1 MEVTR
6 LFDILERYKEIYP
19 EQQKALSFKR
29 DGEWHSY
36 SLDEYVTTT
45 DYISAG
51 LLEIGVK
58 PGDKIAI
65 ISSSRPEY
73 NMIDM
78 GIMQIGAIP
87 VPIYPT
93 ISVDDYKYI
102 LNHAEIV
109 YVFSEGEELLRK
121 IESILPTVPTIKG
134 IYTFKDRGR
143 HKYLA
148 ELTELGQKSLDKHRG
163 EIEKLK
169 SSVKEDDTCCIIYT
183 SGTTGLPKGVMLS
196 HKNIL
201 MQVKVITKIF
211 APWCKTAFSFLPL
224 CHAYEKLM
232 VYAYQYN
239 GISIYY
245 AESLGTITE
254 NIKEVNP
261 NIMTCVPRVLEKM
274 YDKIFAAGKK
284 LPFAKRQIYYWAI
297 KLAVNYKREM
307 HLHAYTGLYKIADD
321 LVFSKWRA
329 AIGGNFDIVVSGGAA
344 LQPKLCAFF
353 TAIGMPIYEG
363 YGLTETA
370 PVIAVSNKEP
380 DGLAFGTV
388 GKPLNGVEVK
398 IDEESGEILCRG
410 DNVMKGYYK
419 DPQLTAQVIDKDGW
433 FHTGDTGVINSKGQL
448 SVKGRLKGIFKTSM
462 GKYVNPFVIE
472 ELFAQSPFIDNIMVV
487 GENQKFAAAVIS
499 PSFHFLKSWCKSHK
513 VPYGSDEKIIEDSRI
528 KARIGEEVKKY
539 NEFLGETE
547 KIKRFCLVPEEW
559 TVKNKLLTPTLK
571 VKRNKAAEVYK
582 DEIDKMF
589 V

>member
-6 LFDILERYKEIYP
+6 LFDILDRYKEINP
-19 EQQKALSFKR
+19 DQKVALSYKR
-29 DGEWHSY
+29 EGEWHNFSIDDY
-36 SLDEYVTTT
+36 IETTN
-45 DYISAG
+45 YISAG

-58 PGDKIAI
+58 RGDKIAI

-78 GIMQIGAIP
+78 GLMQIGAIP

-93 ISVDDYKYI
+93 ISVDDYNYI

-121 IESILPTVPTIKG
+121 IESILPTVPSIKG

-148 ELTELGQKSLDKHRG
+148 ELIALGKSVYEKHKSAIQKAKDS
-163 EIEKLK
+163 I
-169 SSVKEDDTCCIIYT
+169 KEDDICCIIYT
-183 SGTTGLPKGVMLS
+183 SGTTGTPKGVMLM

-201 MQVKVITKIF
+201 MQVKETAKIP
-211 APWCKTAFSFLPL
+211 APWCKKAFSFLPL

-232 VYAYQYN
+232 VYMYQYL
-239 GISIYY
+239 GMSVYY

-284 LPFAKRQIYYWAI
+284 LPFAKRQIYYWGI
-297 KLAVNYKREM
+297 KLAIHYKREM

-321 LVFSKWRA
+321 LVFSKWRD

-353 TAIGMPIYEG
+353 TAIGMPVYEG

-370 PVIAVSNKEP
+370 PVIAVSNKEE

-388 GKPLNGVEVK
+388 GKPLRGVEVK
-398 IDEESGEILCRG
+398 IDQESGEILCRG

-419 DPQLTAQVIDKDGW
+419 APELTAEVIDKEGW
-433 FHTGDTGVINSKGQL
+433 FHTGDTGVLNDKGQL
-448 SVKGRLKGIFKTSM
+448 IVKGRLKGIFKTSM
-462 GKYVNPFVIE
+462 GKYINPFVIE
-472 ELFAQSPFIDNIMVV
+472 EHFAQSPFIDNIMVV

-499 PSFHFLKSWCKSHK
+499 PSFHFLKQWCKSHK
-513 VPYGSDEKIIEDSRI
+513 VPYISDSLIIEDKRVI
-528 KARIGEEVKKY
+528 ARINEEVKKY

-547 KIKRFCLVPEEW
+547 KIKKFCLVPEEW

-571 VKRNKAAEVYK
+571 VKRNKAAEFYK
-582 DEIDKMF
+582 DEIEKLF
-589 V
+589 S

>member
-6 LFDILERYKEIYP
+6 LFDILDRYKEIKP
-19 EQQKALSFKR
+19 TQQVALAHKR
-29 DGEWHSY
+29 DGEWHKY
-36 SLDEYVTTT
+36 SIEQYIETTNL
-45 DYISAG
+45 ISAG

-58 PGDKIAI
+58 RGDKIAI
-65 ISSSRPEY
+65 ISTSRSEY

-93 ISVDDYKYI
+93 ISESDYNYI
-102 LNHAEIV
+102 LNHAEIT

-148 ELTELGQKSLDKHRG
+148 ELVALGKTC
-163 EIEKLK
+163 IEKRLPEIAKIK
-169 SSVKEDDTCCIIYT
+169 STVTEDDVCCIIYT
-183 SGTTGLPKGVMLS
+183 SGTTGMPKGVMIT

-201 MQVKVITKIF
+201 MQVKYIATVP
-211 APWCKTAFSFLPL
+211 APWCKRAFSFLPL

-232 VYAYQYN
+232 VYMYQYC
-239 GISIYY
+239 GIEIYY
-245 AESLGTITE
+245 AESIGTITE

-261 NIMTCVPRVLEKM
+261 NIMTCVPRVLEKI

-284 LPFAKRQIYYWAI
+284 LPYAKRQIYFWAI
-297 KLAVNYKREM
+297 KLARNYKREM

-321 LVFSKWRA
+321 LVFSKWRES
-329 AIGGNFDIVVSGGAA
+329 IGGNFDIVVSGGAA

-353 TAIGMPIYEG
+353 SAIGMPIFEG
-363 YGLTETA
+363 YGLTETS
-370 PVIAVSNKEP
+370 PVIAVSTKEE

-388 GKPLNGVEVK
+388 GKPLKGVEVK
-398 IDEESGEILCRG
+398 IDPETNEIICRG

-419 DPQLTAQVIDKDGW
+419 APDLTKQVIDEDGW
-433 FHTGDTGVINSKGQL
+433 FHTGDTGKLNNKGQL
-448 SVKGRLKGIFKTSM
+448 TVTGRLKGIFKTSM
-462 GKYVNPFVIE
+462 GKYINPFIIE
-472 ELFAQSPFIDNIMVV
+472 EIFAQSPFIDNIMVV

-513 VPYGSDEKIIEDSRI
+513 VPYESDEKVIENDRI
-528 KARIGEEVKKY
+528 KARINEEVKKY
-539 NEFLGETE
+539 NAFLGDTE
-547 KIKRFCLVPEEW
+547 KIKRFCLVSEEW

-571 VKRNKAAEVYK
+571 VKRPQALERYK
-582 DEIDKMF
+582 EDIEKMF
-589 V
+589 S